1 MNIFK
6 IYFYVFQNTVNTFS
20 GKIASELAKDLIQSS
35 KTDNCVEA
43 EDEKS
48 FNEECLNGEEV
59 EECLKVEESLNE
71 TQILSQSNES
81 SSNGSSVKKRI
92 QYSRDCLLS
101 LRTAV
106 LSPKMRVKLV
116 QICDTFADIFVD

>member
-1 MNIFK
+1 LNIFK
-6 IYFYVFQNTVNTFS
+6 IFFYVFQNTVNTFS

-43 EDEKS
+43 EDEKG

-59 EECLKVEESLNE
+59 EECVKVEENLNE
-71 TQILSQSNES
+71 TKISSQSNES

-92 QYSRDCLLS
+92 QYSRDYLLS

-106 LSPKMRVKLV
+106 LSPKMRVKLFE
-116 QICDTFADIFVD
+116 ICDTFADIFVD